1 MSGRTN
7 RVLAMAEA
15 GRLTREDT
23 LWLLEALGE
32 PGEPAAG
39 HSLKEAARELR
50 NGAGQ
55 VVRGVGRIFRAVWA
69 VLSQLAE
76 AAAWNSGKIHNL
88 TMWRETP
95 EEIAKG
101 GK

>member
-32 PGEPAAG
+32 PAAG
-39 HSLKEAARELR
+39 RSLKEAARELR

>member
-1 MSGRTN
+1 MSGRAN

-23 LWLLEALGE
+23 RWLLEALGE
-32 PGEPAAG
+32 PTAAG
-39 HSLKEAARELR
+39 RSLTEAARELR

-55 VVRGVGRIFRAVWA
+55 AVRGIGRVFRAVW
-69 VLSQLAE
+69 VMLSQLAE
-76 AAAWNSGKIHNL
+76 AAARNSGKIHNL